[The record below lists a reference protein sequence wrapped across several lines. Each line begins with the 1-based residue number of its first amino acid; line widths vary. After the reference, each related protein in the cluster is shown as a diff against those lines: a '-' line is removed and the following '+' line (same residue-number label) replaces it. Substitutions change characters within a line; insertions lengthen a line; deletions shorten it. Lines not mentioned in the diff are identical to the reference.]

1 MLQQSLAELCFLTSS
16 EVRGKLV
23 DTGFWAGAGAG
34 AEPPP
39 ELAAWDTGVESARI
53 NKTIRDLIGQSYPQ
67 IFLLLAILELIITS
81 RNYLTQ
87 LTLSLPTRESVFSVK
102 LCDLFSK

>member
-1 MLQQSLAELCFLTSS
+1 MLQQSLAELCFFTSS
-16 EVRGKLV
+16 DVRGKFV

-53 NKTIRDLIGQSYPQ
+53 NTTTRDLMGQSYPQ
-67 IFLLLAILELIITS
+67 ILYLLAILELIITS
-81 RNYLTQ
+81 RNYSTQ
-87 LTLSLPTRESVFSVK
+87 LTLSLPTRESVSWVK

>member
-1 MLQQSLAELCFLTSS
+1 MLQQSLAELCFFTSS
-16 EVRGKLV
+16 DVRGKFV
-23 DTGFWAGAGAG
+23 DTGFWAGAG

-53 NKTIRDLIGQSYPQ
+53 NTTTRDLIGQSYPQ
-67 IFLLLAILELIITS
+67 ILLLLAILELIITS
-81 RNYLTQ
+81 RNYSTQ
-87 LTLSLPTRESVFSVK
+87 LTLSLPTHESVSSVT